1 MSSEVGY
8 RSVFIMLS
16 IFSHLEELFL
26 GIQKVYA
33 LVKDLVSKERSYKTK
48 FIYFK
53 GRDPDSLIND
63 YHKA

>member
-8 RSVFIMLS
+8 KSVFIMLS

-48 FIYFK
+48 FIS
-53 GRDPDSLIND
+53 RVEIQI
-63 YHKA
+63 HW

>member
-8 RSVFIMLS
+8 KSVFIMLS

-26 GIQKVYA
+26 GIQQVYA

-48 FIYFK
+48 FIS
-53 GRDPDSLIND
+53 RVEIQI
-63 YHKA
+63 H

>member
-8 RSVFIMLS
+8 KSVFIMLS

-48 FIYFK
+48 FIS
-53 GRDPDSLIND
+53 RVEIQI
-63 YHKA
+63 H

>member
-8 RSVFIMLS
+8 KSVFIMLS

-26 GIQKVYA
+26 GIQQVYA

-48 FIYFK
+48 FIS
-53 GRDPDSLIND
+53 RVEIQI
-63 YHKA
+63 HW